1 MNPQIK
7 LKLIREITQ
16 EMQLSEQATEE
27 FAKENGY
34 SGNSAFLLGTTK
46 EKVNIWARK
55 IARILELEV
64 KEMS

>member
-1 MNPQIK
+1 
-7 LKLIREITQ
+7 
-16 EMQLSEQATEE
+16 MQLSEQATEE